1 VKHPTLLLA
10 FVLSCAFLASAVAS
24 AVAPTGVGV
33 PANGIVGLWSSDAT
47 VQPCGSTLPFTPVRN
62 TILFQAGGTVIATP
76 RFPPAGVPNV
86 YGVPGNNQRT
96 QDMGTWSYDALTQE
110 YTVKLRFDWYVDGQY
125 HGYQTVDRTIALNDA
140 GDAGIGPVRSTR
152 YAADGTFIIA
162 VCGEAMSER
171 L

>member
-1 VKHPTLLLA
+1 VKHSTLLLA
-10 FVLSCAFLASAVAS
+10 FVLSCAFLASSAAS
-24 AVAPTGVGV
+24 AVVPTGVGA
-33 PANGIVGLWSSDAT
+33 PANRIVGLWSSEGAT
-47 VQPCGSTLPFTPVRN
+47 RPCGSTLPFTPTRN

-76 RFPPAGVPNV
+76 RAPPAGSPNAF
-86 YGVPGNNQRT
+86 GVPGINQRS
-96 QDMGTWSYDALTQE
+96 QDMGTWSYDAETQE

-125 HGYQTVDRTIALNDA
+125 HGYQTVDRTIALNEE

-152 YAADGTFIIA
+152 YAGNGSVIIE